1 MGNIAKSDYEFIK
14 EQVVEKRWRKI
25 RKRLLRFTLKLITAV
40 IFGLVAAVTFAL
52 SEPTI
57 YRLIHKEDRSKSPIT
72 LPASLGDTQAADI
85 SEDISEVEG
94 YNDTEAAKEIMPE
107 TVIQKIDANLSDFKE
122 MYYELRKVAYKVNK
136 SIVKVTGSYIVEDWF
151 NNQVEKTVYTPGL
164 IVAET
169 QAEYYILVNLD
180 RIRNADKIRLKFF
193 DTVFVDAWLVD
204 YESELNL
211 AVIAVKKEEIPSI
224 YLSGLDTAILSENY
238 TAVVGYPII
247 ALGAPN
253 GYHNSMGLGIIT
265 SEGSNVAI
273 TDNILRLFNTDIEDN
288 PDGEGV
294 IVNMRGEVIGWITR
308 TLKQDQNSNI
318 NTVISVDQ
326 IRSYI
331 LQMVNKDDRI
341 YFGIKAKDMTE
352 DAKQAHEVRNGI
364 YVDEVFADSPALK
377 GNIKNGDIILMV
389 NGQNVI
395 STNNFYKL
403 ISQYEAGTEL
413 TVEVKR
419 TNGSPSPDKTVD
431 LKVVLS
437 TKPK

>member
-352 DAKQAHEVRNGI
+352 DAKQAHEVSNGI

-413 TVEVKR
+413 TVKVKR

>member
-413 TVEVKR
+413 TVKVKR